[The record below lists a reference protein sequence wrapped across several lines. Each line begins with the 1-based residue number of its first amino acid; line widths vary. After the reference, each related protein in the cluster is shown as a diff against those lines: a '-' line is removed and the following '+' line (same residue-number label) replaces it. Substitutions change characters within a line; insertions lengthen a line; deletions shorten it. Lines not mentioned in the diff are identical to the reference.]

1 MAVHNVTD
9 LAQQIGQSF
18 AATVAEQPIVQA
30 LWASTYED
38 SIDLWLTT
46 EHADPD
52 ATWPLYSSATA
63 LLMQFPELDLRVHVL
78 NRRNYPAIGWDR
90 VIPANAVLITRFA
103 ATG

>member
-9 LAQQIGQSF
+9 LAQQIGQRY
-18 AATVAEQPIVQA
+18 AAAVAEQPIVQA

-46 EHADPD
+46 EYADPD
-52 ATWPLYSSATA
+52 ATWPLHSSATA

-78 NRRNYPAIGWDR
+78 NRRNYPNIDWDR
-90 VIPANAVLITRFA
+90 VIPTHAILITSFA